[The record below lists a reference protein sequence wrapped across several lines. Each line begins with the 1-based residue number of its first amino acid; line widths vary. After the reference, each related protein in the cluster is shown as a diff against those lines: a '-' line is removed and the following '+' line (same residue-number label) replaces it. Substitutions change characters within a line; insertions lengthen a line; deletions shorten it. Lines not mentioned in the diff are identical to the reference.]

1 LKDFEPDFF
10 SKVRNGNTKSI
21 PTPNLKVEE
30 IINDEFP
37 FLNEIVC
44 IEQMP
49 GLNINSNNVKVTLI
63 DGKYSL
69 KSWGSLNPERV
80 NQICNLML
88 HLNTKG
94 ITTPTPIYTRYNRF
108 IVERDKEYF
117 TLFNFVDGEIF
128 QPKFSDLS
136 FYLSSI
142 NYLFLA
148 LETFDGNKNSSM
160 DLDLE
165 FISRTLV
172 NLVSNNSSKLYSFF
186 SHELD
191 DLQSIIQRIVIDIE
205 KFSEIANVSEK
216 QFSHFDLHPKN
227 ILQLPNNKYAFLDF
241 ESCLYSDPNIAW
253 GYTLIKILRQM
264 MVVSHG
270 ELKPNLV
277 GARAL
282 DEVGKKEF
290 ATRLQVE
297 NLPIFGRIEIMRRLV
312 LIIDQFE
319 KFNSET
325 WLLML
330 PVQIQTLKESYLL
343 FPAE

>member
-1 LKDFEPDFF
+1 LKDFAPDFF
-10 SKVRNGNTKSI
+10 SKASNGNIKS
-21 PTPNLKVEE
+21 TAAANLKIEK
-30 IINDEFP
+30 IFNDEFP
-37 FLNEIVC
+37 FLNEITC

-69 KSWGSLNPERV
+69 KSWGSLNPERI
-80 NQICNLML
+80 NQICNLLL
-88 HLNTKG
+88 HLNMNG
-94 ITTPTPIYTRYNRF
+94 ITAPIPIYTRHHRF

-117 TLFNFVDGEIF
+117 TLLNFIDGEIF

-142 NYLFLA
+142 NNLFLA
-148 LETFDGNKNSSM
+148 LETFDGNKNFSM
-160 DLDLE
+160 NLDLE

-172 NLVSNNSSKLYSFF
+172 NLVSKNSSKLYSIFY
-186 SHELD
+186 HELD
-191 DLQSIIQRIVIDIE
+191 DLQSIIQRILVDIE
-205 KFSEIANVSEK
+205 KFSKIADVSKK

-227 ILQLPNNKYAFLDF
+227 ILELPNNKYAFLDF
-241 ESCLYSDPNIAW
+241 ESCLYSDPNFAW

-264 MVVSHG
+264 MAASHG
-270 ELKPNLV
+270 DLKPNLA
-277 GARAL
+277 GSRAL
-282 DEVGKKEF
+282 DEVNKQEF
-290 ATRLQVE
+290 ATQLQVE
-297 NLPIFGRIEIMRRLV
+297 NLPIFGRIEIIRRLV
-312 LIIDQFE
+312 FIIDQFE

>member
-1 LKDFEPDFF
+1 MKDFEPDFF
-10 SKVRNGNTKSI
+10 SNVSNGNTKSI
-21 PTPNLKVEE
+21 SAPNLKVKE

-63 DGKYSL
+63 NGKYSL

-80 NQICNLML
+80 NQICALML
-88 HLNTKG
+88 HLNMNG
-94 ITTPTPIYTRYNRF
+94 ITTPTPIYTRYHRF

-117 TLFNFVDGEIF
+117 TLLNFIDGEIF
-128 QPKFSDLS
+128 QPELSDLS

-172 NLVSNNSSKLYSFF
+172 NLVSNNSSKLHSFF
-186 SHELD
+186 SYELD
-191 DLQSIIQRIVIDIE
+191 DLQSIIQRILIDIE

-253 GYTLIKILRQM
+253 GYTLIKILRQI

-270 ELKPNLV
+270 DLKPNLV

-282 DEVGKKEF
+282 DEVNKQEF
-290 ATRLQVE
+290 SSRLQVE
-297 NLPIFGRIEIMRRLV
+297 RLPIFGRIEIIRRLV

-319 KFNSET
+319 NFNSET
-325 WLLML
+325 WLFML